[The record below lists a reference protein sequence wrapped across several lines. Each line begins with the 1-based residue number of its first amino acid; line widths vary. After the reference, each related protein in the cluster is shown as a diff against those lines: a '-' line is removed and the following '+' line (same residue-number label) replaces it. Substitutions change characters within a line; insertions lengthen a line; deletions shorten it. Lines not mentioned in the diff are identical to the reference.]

1 MSTNETNITETIKS
15 ASTPPVKPKM
25 KNTSITVKSNQ
36 QKKKKMDLMSTYILD
51 TDYETNTNTIIKYYE
66 QFTLKRID
74 SLLEEAYA
82 NLQYATVNNLD
93 YFKGEQQDLQ
103 FMHYISFLAAVRFTS
118 LDKEVPNTL
127 PEQIPVMLD
136 MYETGL
142 LTRIHDEVLPQE
154 EFYKIIEKLESF
166 TVLANKIDGLED
178 STRNEILSSVQN
190 KEILNYTQ
198 SQPDVIHPLVNPK
211 ADK

>member
-1 MSTNETNITETIKS
+1 MSINETNQP
-15 ASTPPVKPKM
+15 TPPVKPKM
-25 KNTSITVKSNQ
+25 KNTSLTIKSNQ
-36 QKKKKMDLMSTYILD
+36 QKKKKMDQMSTYILE
-51 TDYETNTNTIIKYYE
+51 TDYENNTNTIIKYYE
-66 QFTLKRID
+66 KFTQKRID

-82 NLQYATVNNLD
+82 NLNYATENNLD

-118 LDKEVPNTL
+118 LDKEVPTTL

-142 LTRIHDEVLPQE
+142 LTRIHDEVLLQE
-154 EFYKIIEKLESF
+154 EFYKIIEKLENF

-198 SQPDVIHPLVNPK
+198 SQSDVIHPLVNPK